1 MKIDNKY
8 ELDLLFNSKQ
18 INKRV
23 LELAEEINSYYNEQ
37 DDLIV
42 ICVLHGSVFFCS
54 DLTKAMH
61 KNITLDTVRVK
72 SYSKTERRDIKIIND
87 ISIDLEGKKVLI
99 VEDIVDTGQTVN
111 FLYKYVKDKKPENVK
126 IVSFLFKPDV
136 YKLDVPIDWVGFE
149 IENHFVVG
157 YGLDYDEKLRNL
169 NEIYRLVIDE

>member
-1 MKIDNKY
+1 MKIDDKY
-8 ELDLLFNSKQ
+8 KLDLLFNSEE

-23 LELAEEINSYYNEQ
+23 LGLAEEINSHYDQQ
-37 DDLIV
+37 DDLVV

-72 SYSKTERRDIKIIND
+72 SYSKTERGNVKIIND
-87 ISIDLEGKKVLI
+87 ISIDLEGKNILI
-99 VEDIVDTGQTVN
+99 VEDIVDTGQTIS
-111 FLYKYVKDKKPENVK
+111 FLYNYIKDKKPESVK

-136 YKLDVPIDWVGFE
+136 YKLNIKIDWVGFE

-157 YGLDYDEKLRNL
+157 YGLDYNEKLRNL

>member
-1 MKIDNKY
+1 MKIDDKY
-8 ELDLLFNSKQ
+8 ELDLLFDSKQ

-23 LELAEEINSYYNEQ
+23 LELAEEINSHYNEQ

-54 DLTKAMH
+54 DLTKVMH

-72 SYSKTERRDIKIIND
+72 SYSKTKRRDIKIIND

-111 FLYKYVKDKKPENVK
+111 FLYKYVKDKKPKNVK

>member
-8 ELDLLFNSKQ
+8 ELDLLFDSKQ

-72 SYSKTERRDIKIIND
+72 SYNKTERRDIKVIND
-87 ISIDLEGKKVLI
+87 ISINLEGKKVLI